1 MDLSRLWA
9 DVVRNVA
16 SEAEE
21 KKEANIIRLFS
32 SQVSIAAA
40 GSKITFYC
48 TSKWIY
54 DKFQDYVYP
63 CFTELQRQLGK
74 NNLTI
79 DVQMAGMSGIP
90 APQDSSALPA
100 PEIKEES
107 AYSVPESVPPAAA
120 PLPPGCAA
128 METARLFN
136 RSSAA
141 VSAASA
147 ASVPQPAAG
156 RRVQDRQIQLPRFMR
171 EDHINPNKTFENYV
185 PDPENNLIYIIAQ
198 KVAAEPGSSSVNPFY
213 IYGGSGLGKTHLL
226 FAIANRIKQTRSDI
240 SLIYTRAEGFIR
252 SYVESMSRK
261 NAFDYQQVH
270 FQELYTTQD
279 VFIVDDIQNFIKG
292 PKARDTF
299 FDIIADFLEKPNRQ
313 LILASDV
320 PPGNLKDF
328 SPRLKSRFGSGVC
341 REIFPPGTETRTAI
355 TLNKCREFHVE
366 LSDAIVD
373 YIASHIRSNIREIEG
388 AIKTLNS
395 HIESFGSITYEE
407 AVRTLSNLVNVPGQ
421 TVTMDAIKERV
432 AKEFD
437 VTVASLDSAQR
448 KKAVSQARSL
458 AMTLAH
464 DLIPSLSLNDIG
476 RAFSKDHSS
485 VHEAIKRTRQ
495 RADSDAEMA
504 AVYQKLKLSLKRD

>member
-1 MDLSRLWA
+1 MDLSQVWA
-9 DVVRNVA
+9 EVVRNVA
-16 SEAEE
+16 SEASES
-21 KKEANIIRLFS
+21 KEVNIIRLFS
-32 SQVSIAAA
+32 SQVSLAAA
-40 GSKITFYC
+40 GNKITFYC

-54 DKFQDYVYP
+54 DKFQNYVYP
-63 CFTELQRQLGK
+63 CFTELQRLLGK
-74 NNLTI
+74 SNLSV
-79 DVQMAGMSGIP
+79 DVQMAGWSEPSKDSAPRIAPGAPEQDARYFGQSHVNPSLAPVSGRAAYGSAPYSP
-90 APQDSSALPA
+90 APGTSF
-100 PEIKEES
+100 
-107 AYSVPESVPPAAA
+107 AAA
-120 PLPPGCAA
+120 VTPATAPLNTVGRRAQDPSPLPK
-128 METARLFN
+128 
-136 RSSAA
+136 
-141 VSAASA
+141 
-147 ASVPQPAAG
+147 
-156 RRVQDRQIQLPRFMR
+156 FMR

-185 PDPENNLIYIIAQ
+185 PDPENSLIYTIAQ
-198 KVAAEPGSSSVNPFY
+198 KVAAEPGSASVNPFY

-270 FQELYTTQD
+270 FQELFTAQD

-341 REIFPPGTETRTAI
+341 REIFPPSTETRTAI
-355 TLNKCREFHVE
+355 TLNKCREFKVE

-373 YIASHIRSNIREIEG
+373 YIATHIRSNVREIEG

-395 HIESFGSITYEE
+395 HIESFGSITYEQ
-407 AVRTLSNLVNVPGQ
+407 AVKTLSNLVNVPDQ
-421 TVTMDAIKERV
+421 MVTVEAIKERV

-437 VTVASLDSAQR
+437 VTVASLESAQR
-448 KKAVSQARSL
+448 KKVVSLARSL

-495 RADSDAEMA
+495 RVESDAETA